1 MGDVSGHRER
11 VRSVLANPAYGAT
24 VTRPHE
30 LVERLAQFCSTKH
43 YVFWADAVS
52 LSDQRIFNPSMIRG
66 HRQVTDIY
74 LLGLAK
80 KMGGCLATF
89 DRTIPL
95 AAVAGAT
102 RSNLAVVSAT

>member
-1 MGDVSGHRER
+1 L
-11 VRSVLANPAYGAT
+11 VLL
-24 VTRPHE
+24 E
-30 LVERLAQFCSTKH
+30 KVERLAQFCSTKH
-43 YVFWADAVS
+43 HVFWADAVS
-52 LSDQRIFNPSMIRG
+52 LSDQRLFNSSMIRG

-95 AAVAGAT
+95 SAVTGAT
-102 RSNLAVVSAT
+102 RSHLAIVLAT